1 MNAIVFLGIQG
12 CGKGTQAKLLSE
24 FTGYQHINIGDLLR
38 KQVTANSDLG
48 NKVKAIIGR
57 GELVPDEVVFEIVSK
72 SLEPSAEGVVFDGFP
87 RTKAQAK
94 YLLSHYN
101 VKRVYFLDLSKE
113 EAIQRISARRICPDC
128 GQNYNLMTQKPVK
141 EGVCDSCKGKLIVR
155 PDDKPASIEKRILE
169 FYEQTYQLKE
179 VFDENNLMVNIPADQ
194 DIDSIFTQLK
204 ADFSKIS

>member
-1 MNAIVFLGIQG
+1 
-12 CGKGTQAKLLSE
+12 
-24 FTGYQHINIGDLLR
+24 
-38 KQVTANSDLG
+38 
-48 NKVKAIIGR
+48 
-57 GELVPDEVVFEIVSK
+57 
-72 SLEPSAEGVVFDGFP
+72 LEPSAEGVVFDGFP

-155 PDDKPASIEKRILE
+155 PDDKPDSIEKRILE